1 MTRRSSASG
10 GPVEARRRKTA
21 DAKLRNRPKGAAP
34 VSSSAASQETE
45 IARLSGELNEA
56 LKQQTATSE
65 VLRIISSSP
74 GDLQPVFATMLE
86 NGVRICDATFG
97 NIYLLEGDALKSA
110 ASLNTPAA
118 FAEVRGR
125 SSFRPGPKNPISR
138 MIATKQVVHVTD
150 VAASEA
156 YAERDPVTVAAVEL
170 GGVRALIVVPML
182 KENELI
188 GALTLARQEVR
199 PFNDKQIELVQNFA
213 SQAVIAIDNARLLNE
228 LRQRTNDL
236 TESLEQQTATS
247 EVLQVISSS
256 PGELE
261 PVFSAMLSRA
271 TRICE
276 AKFGNLFLCEG
287 ETLRLVAWHGERQY
301 LENWWR
307 EPRTIKTDMP
317 DIPLARVMQ
326 TKQRVHVADLT
337 QEAAYKAGFSPL
349 VAFVDRGGARTLLIV
364 PMLKEHTLVG
374 AIGLYRQEVRP
385 FTDKQIAL
393 VENFAA
399 QAVIGIENARLLR
412 ELREELRTLSN
423 STNNSNTASPTKLA
437 KSNA

>member
-199 PFNDKQIELVQNFA
+199 PF
-213 SQAVIAIDNARLLNE
+213 
-228 LRQRTNDL
+228 
-236 TESLEQQTATS
+236 
-247 EVLQVISSS
+247 
-256 PGELE
+256 P
-261 PVFSAMLSRA
+261 LSRRYDPMHA
-271 TRICE
+271 
-276 AKFGNLFLCEG
+276 AVFGCWDG
-287 ETLRLVAWHGERQY
+287 GRWRDIVAY
-301 LENWWR
+301 
-307 EPRTIKTDMP
+307 
-317 DIPLARVMQ
+317 
-326 TKQRVHVADLT
+326 
-337 QEAAYKAGFSPL
+337 
-349 VAFVDRGGARTLLIV
+349 
-364 PMLKEHTLVG
+364 
-374 AIGLYRQEVRP
+374 
-385 FTDKQIAL
+385 
-393 VENFAA
+393 
-399 QAVIGIENARLLR
+399 
-412 ELREELRTLSN
+412 
-423 STNNSNTASPTKLA
+423 
-437 KSNA
+437 